1 MIRNYSIDISLIAG
15 SELKSRATVSKIL
28 DAVDMSHNKSIVFD
42 FSNVKFATRSFLD
55 EFYNTFLKNDNA
67 VINVEIINLTE
78 NIASLLESVKSTQNK
93 SKSHFVLTKKVL
105 RFSTVSEVNK
115 YLSTLSM

>member
-1 MIRNYSIDISLIAG
+1 MIQDNIIDISLFAG
-15 SELKSRATVSKIL
+15 SDLKSRATVSKIIAII
-28 DAVDMSHNKSIVFD
+28 DQRYEKSVVFD

-55 EFYNTFLKNDNA
+55 EFYNAFLKNNDSGVIVE
-67 VINVEIINLTE
+67 VINLSE

-93 SKSHFVLTKKVL
+93 SKSHFALSNKVL
-105 RFSTVSEVNK
+105 RFSSVSEVNK